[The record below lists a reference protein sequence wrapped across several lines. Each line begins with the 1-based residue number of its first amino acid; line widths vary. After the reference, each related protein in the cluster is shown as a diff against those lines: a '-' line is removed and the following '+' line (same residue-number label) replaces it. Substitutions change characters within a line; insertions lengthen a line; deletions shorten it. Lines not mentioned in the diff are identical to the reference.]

1 MTALRALIHDHR
13 KLAMLLLA
21 LALCTKALM
30 PAGYMLGSSSRQ
42 LTVEICSDGLGSH
55 ITKQIAIPMDG
66 KSQPGQKQSKTDS
79 VCPYS
84 SLSMASLA
92 GADAPLLALAL
103 AFILALGF
111 AAQAP
116 APRGRISHLRPP
128 LRGPPAVA

>member
-13 KLAMLLLA
+13 RLAMLLLA

-30 PAGYMLGSSSRQ
+30 PAGYMLGSSSKQ
-42 LTVEICSDGLGSH
+42 LTVEICSDGFGGH
-55 ITKQIAIPMDG
+55 VTKQIAIPMDG
-66 KSQPGQKQSKTDS
+66 KSQPDQKHGKTDS
-79 VCPYS
+79 ACAFS

-103 AFILALGF
+103 TFILALGF
-111 AAQAP
+111 AAQTP
-116 APRGRISHLRPP
+116 APLGRISHLRPP